1 MQSNFPVNLRK
12 HNGFT
17 LIELLTV
24 VTIIIIVSAYGIPTL
39 RGLIWT
45 SQISSNTSTLHS
57 ALLLARS
64 EAIKR
69 SVPVTICRS
78 TDPSTATP
86 TCAATNSNP
95 ITNTGWGSGWLIFTD
110 LNSNGIYEPTATP
123 AEVLIAAQDQFI
135 RQPSDGS
142 IIPTPQRRFISFQAT
157 GQTFG
162 NFVRFAINRPDA
174 DTNASHDR
182 FICMAQGGRARVDT
196 SLCAAN

>member
-69 SVPVTICRS
+69 SAPVTICRS
-78 TDPSTATP
+78 TNPSTATP
-86 TCAATNSNP
+86 SCATTNSLP
-95 ITNTGWGSGWLIFTD
+95 TSNTGWGSGWIIFTD
-110 LNSNGIYEPTATP
+110 FNSNGTYEPAGTP
-123 AEVLIAAQDQFI
+123 AEVLIAVQDKFI
-135 RQPSDGS
+135 SLPTDGS
-142 IIPTPQRRFISFQAT
+142 IIPTPQRRFISFQPT

-162 NFVRFAINRPDA
+162 NFVQFAVNRPDA

-182 FICMAQGGRARVDT
+182 FICIAQGGRARVDT
-196 SLCAAN
+196 TSCTVN

>member
-57 ALLLARS
+57 ALLFTRS

-78 TDPSTATP
+78 TNPSTTTPSCAT
-86 TCAATNSNP
+86 TNSLP
-95 ITNTGWGSGWLIFTD
+95 TSNTGWGSGWIIFTD
-110 LNSNGIYEPTATP
+110 LNGNGVYEPAGTP
-123 AEVLIAAQDQFI
+123 AEVLIAAQDKFI
-135 RQPSDGS
+135 NLPTDGS
-142 IIPTPQRRFISFQAT
+142 IIPSPQRRFISFQPT

-162 NFVRFAINRPDA
+162 NFVQFAVNRPDA

-182 FICMAQGGRARVDT
+182 FICIAQGGRARVDT
-196 SLCAAN
+196 TSCTVN